1 MTERRSDDEHPE
13 RGDRPA
19 RRDDANADSNR
30 EGEVVERAEP
40 REGEL
45 QPASGSG
52 GSNAGPPPTNDRFP
66 RMFGLGV
73 ILVAFFGVG
82 GWAATAKIDGAV
94 VAPGTVTVDSYRQ
107 TVQHLE
113 GGIVERLHVRD
124 GDVVERGDLLIQL
137 DETQARAE
145 YLMTW
150 HRYVSTLARQARL
163 EAELEGEEEL
173 AFPEQVEESAEQS
186 EAIERVRRMQARQ
199 FETRR
204 DALHGEIEVL
214 EQRIDELG
222 ERIEGMEAQ
231 REAKLRSIDSL
242 EEEIETK
249 EELVEREAIPS
260 SELRPLERELAGLE
274 GEAGELRASIAASR
288 IEIGEAQLQMIQTQR
303 EFQREVAADLG
314 EASDQVDEL
323 EEELRALEDT
333 LARKQIRA
341 PVGGEVVNMQVHAE
355 RAVIQGGE
363 PVLDLVPEGE
373 PLVLEGEVRPQDVD
387 NVHPGMTADVRF
399 TAFSFRRT
407 PVIEGEVTFVSA
419 DRIEE
424 EDQEPYYKVRAVVE
438 DEELAKL
445 GDADLRPGMP
455 ADVMINTGERTP
467 LQYLA
472 KPITDAIARSFRED

>member
-1 MTERRSDDEHPE
+1 MTQRRSDDEHPE
-13 RGDRPA
+13 DREHPA
-19 RRDDANADSNR
+19 RQGDGQVDSGA
-30 EGEVVERAEP
+30 EGEAMQRSEA

-45 QPASGSG
+45 QPASGG
-52 GSNAGPPPTNDRFP
+52 GSGRAGLPPTNDRFP

-82 GWAATAKIDGAV
+82 GWAATAQIDGAV

-137 DETQARAE
+137 DETQARAN
-145 YLMTW
+145 YLMVW

-163 EAELEGEEEL
+163 EAELEGDEEL
-173 AFPEQVEESAEQS
+173 VFPDQVEESAERS
-186 EAIERVRRMQARQ
+186 EAIERVRRIQARQ

-204 DALHGEIEVL
+204 EALEGEIEVL
-214 EQRIDELG
+214 EQRVSELG
-222 ERIEGMEAQ
+222 ERIEGLNAQ

-260 SELRPLERELAGLE
+260 SELRPLKRELAGLE

-314 EASDQVDEL
+314 ETSDQVDEF

-341 PVGGEVVNMQVHAE
+341 PVSGEVVNMQVHAE
-355 RAVIQGGE
+355 RAVVQGGE

-373 PLVLEGEVRPQDVD
+373 PLVLEGEVRPQDID
-387 NVHPGMTADVRF
+387 NVHPGMSADVRF

-407 PVIEGEVTFVSA
+407 PVIEGEVRFVSA

-424 EDQEPYYKVRAVVE
+424 QDQEPYYKIRAVVE

-445 GDADLRPGMP
+445 GDANLRPGMP

-472 KPITDAIARSFRED
+472 KPITDAVARSFRED